1 MKKNNLENLSKKELM
16 ETNGGFIPQILTG
29 IAIYD
34 AATDFY
40 KGVRKSADKNLARIK
55 K

>member
-1 MKKNNLENLSKKELM
+1 MKKNNFENLSQKELM
-16 ETNGGFIPQILTG
+16 ETNGGWIPQVLTG

-34 AATDFY
+34 ATTDFY
-40 KGVRKSADKNLARIK
+40 KGLKASHEKNLKRIK